1 MTSKYS
7 MPLVRLLINGKNPH
21 ARLCAPLA
29 RALAILYCSPIAS
42 LNRFVFRSED
52 LEVLDALGPVAY
64 QREEPPCPV
73 VRAVGEG
80 SGYLVL
86 LADRLIEPFCVRVTA
101 EHVLEILEGLVV
113 LFSLEEELPGPEQRL
128 RSIHRP
134 RELEGNVLIGLDR
147 GAPAAGILAPPGLV
161 HQGEGGAALRA
172 GKARKGGL
180 LHLPSGLGIPGQ
192 FGRQPCGCAQRE
204 RRRDPNGEQEAAG
217 KKDRHE
223 DGNHQRIRAL
233 P

>member
-42 LNRFVFRSED
+42 LNRFVF
-52 LEVLDALGPVAY
+52 
-64 QREEPPCPV
+64 
-73 VRAVGEG
+73 
-80 SGYLVL
+80 
-86 LADRLIEPFCVRVTA
+86 A

-134 RELEGNVLIGLDR
+134 RELEGNVLIEIG
-147 GAPAAGILAPPGLV
+147 
-161 HQGEGGAALRA
+161 RA
-172 GKARKGGL
+172 
-180 LHLPSGLGIPGQ
+180 HV
-192 FGRQPCGCAQRE
+192 
-204 RRRDPNGEQEAAG
+204 
-217 KKDRHE
+217 
-223 DGNHQRIRAL
+223 
-233 P
+233 